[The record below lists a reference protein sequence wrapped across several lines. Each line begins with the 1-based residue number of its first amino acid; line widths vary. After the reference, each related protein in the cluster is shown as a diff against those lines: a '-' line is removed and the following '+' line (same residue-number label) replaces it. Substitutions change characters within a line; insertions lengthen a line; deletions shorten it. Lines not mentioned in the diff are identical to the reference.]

1 MADFAFFYRPVHRV
15 SSAIVANLAPLV
27 YNQKILMAA
36 RSVSAL
42 DVQHLALRLA

>member
-1 MADFAFFYRPVHRV
+1 MHQV
-15 SSAIVANLAPLV
+15 SSAIVAKLEPLD

-36 RSVSAL
+36 LSVSAL

>member
-1 MADFAFFYRPVHRV
+1 MHWV
-15 SSAIVANLAPLV
+15 SSAVVAKLAPLV
-27 YNQKILMAA
+27 CNQKILMAA